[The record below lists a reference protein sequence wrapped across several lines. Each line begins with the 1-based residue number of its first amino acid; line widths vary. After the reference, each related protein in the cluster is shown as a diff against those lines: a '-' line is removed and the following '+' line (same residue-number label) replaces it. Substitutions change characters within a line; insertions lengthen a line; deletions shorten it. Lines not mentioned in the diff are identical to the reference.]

1 PGRSASPTAPLALGA
16 LIVCAAAFL
25 LGWVPLLG
33 AALGLVGIVR
43 VCLAARRGLATKRLY
58 TGAAAAALG
67 GVASVAVAAAV
78 VGAVILPGS
87 GAGPDPVAAA
97 GESEELE
104 EGTDETA
111 TPVAEAETT
120 AADEQ
125 PATTE
130 AETTPAPEPESEPTE
145 ESELTEE
152 PAPAPSVAPDRSTY
166 EELDERELARIVKAP
181 DDHIG
186 RQVVVHG
193 QITQLDAATGK
204 CFVRVSI
211 SYTPQDD
218 WYEYEHN
225 SVGFAGDGE
234 SDCP

>member
-1 PGRSASPTAPLALGA
+1 RSRRHRPGRPRRTSRTCDQAPLHGS
-16 LIVCAAAFL
+16 
-25 LGWVPLLG
+25 G
-33 AALGLVGIVR
+33 
-43 VCLAARRGLATKRLY
+43 RRGARS
-58 TGAAAAALG
+58 ARLG
-67 GVASVAVAAAV
+67 GGDGRA
-78 VGAVILPGS
+78 GGTVILPGR

-111 TPVAEAETT
+111 TPVAEEETT
-120 AADEQ
+120 TADEQ

-211 SYTPQDD
+211 SHTPQDD
-218 WYEYEHN
+218 WYEY
-225 SVGFAGDGE
+225 
-234 SDCP
+234 